1 MAEFKAPRCLSNQP
15 TCIVSILEERTH
27 IKKPYKFYN
36 MWTTHEDL
44 NRLVDRGWEQA
55 NELDHTAQCRL
66 KLKLNLLKRD
76 LKQLNKQHFHHIS
89 EKAARGRFTEVEYL
103 FYLQHAKYKYFKEVD
118 RNTAFFHSPVKR
130 NNKKRKI
137 MTVEKNNGE
146 VNTAFAQVMKEF
158 TDHFQFQL
166 GVPIEK
172 TPIQMSCMQY
182 GRLLTTKQQSSL
194 IIIPT
199 EEEIKKALFNIG
211 DQKVPRRDGPISYST
226 VYYKVI
232 SKLLAAHLADEA
244 DHLLHPAQ
252 IAFVKG
258 TTIMDNIHLAQELLR
273 NYNRKRL
280 SPRCILKVDLQK
292 VFNSCEHLRIAHLAY
307 ADDLL
312 LLARGHIPSV
322 TILATCLASFGEMT
336 NLYANLVKSCIYMAR
351 VEKPNFD
358 HHELLNTL
366 SYAGKE
372 QLITSVRQEVE
383 CFWKSILSLS
393 CSVIDHIYSL
403 LKGYMWAIKHPL
415 IAWAKL
421 CKPKA
426 EKRGE
431 R

>member
-1 MAEFKAPRCLSNQP
+1 MAEFKAPRCLSNHP
-15 TCIVSILEERTH
+15 TGIVSILEERTH

-36 MWTTHEDL
+36 MWTTHEDF

-55 NELDHTAQCRL
+55 NELDQRVTAQCRL

-89 EKAARGRFTEVEYL
+89 EQAARGRCQLEN
-103 FYLQHAKYKYFKEVD
+103 LQEAGLTGGQIQRIAESSH
-118 RNTAFFHSPVKR
+118 
-130 NNKKRKI
+130 
-137 MTVEKNNGE
+137 
-146 VNTAFAQVMKEF
+146 
-158 TDHFQFQL
+158 QL

-252 IAFVKG
+252 VAFVKG

-292 VFNSCEHLRIAHLAY
+292 VFDSCEHLRIAHLAY

-322 TILATCLASFGEMT
+322 TILATCLTSFGEMT

-358 HHELLNTL
+358 HRELLNTL

-372 QLITSVRQEVE
+372 QLITSVWQEVE
-383 CFWKSILSLS
+383 CFWKSILSLP
-393 CSVIDHIYSL
+393 CGVIDHIYSL